1 MLLLHLKMTY
11 FHYKNKIH
19 QAEMIGKRM
28 RMIHQNF
35 CLKKKAKNVMIFH
48 TPKQITPRNEIAH
61 FGIKEMFEDEDK
73 EIMSSDM
80 DDLEVKNLLNKE
92 EIKKDNH

>member
-1 MLLLHLKMTY
+1 
-11 FHYKNKIH
+11 
-19 QAEMIGKRM
+19 
-28 RMIHQNF
+28 
-35 CLKKKAKNVMIFH
+35 MIFH
-48 TPKQITPRNEIAH
+48 TPKQITPRNEIAD

-92 EIKKDNH
+92 EIKKYNH